1 MPHKINN
8 KCKKAGE
15 CKKVC
20 PVDAIAE
27 GDPIYVIN
35 PDMCTECVGFYSEPQ
50 CVKVCPVDAILQDPA
65 HQ

>member
-27 GDPIYVIN
+27 GDPIYVIDPN
-35 PDMCTECVGFYSEPQ
+35 VCIDCGACKS
-50 CVKVCPVDAILQDPA
+50 VCPHDAIDA
-65 HQ
+65 E